1 MTSAQNPIGP
11 SDPSAAPQGYKPT
24 LLDGTPYRFLA
35 PLGRGGMGDVVE
47 AEHVALGKRVVV
59 KLLQE
64 RHASRPDFV
73 DRMRIEAQALAK
85 ITHPNL
91 VQVTDFGQTAEGR
104 TFLVMERLHGRDL
117 REELEH
123 RLFFPVA
130 EAIDV
135 TRQAL
140 AGLAAAHDAGVVHR
154 DVKLDNLFLCDAP
167 DGGRRLVKVLDFGV
181 AKVINVMGD
190 NTPLPLAFPTAEGV
204 AMGTPRFFSPEQARG
219 RPVDGRADLY
229 AVGMVLYTLLAGRGP
244 FDHITTL
251 LELTRAHAFQVPEPP
266 SRFATQAL
274 PAGLDAIV
282 MKALAKEPAERF
294 ATARTF
300 AAELERVADGLSA
313 SNIRPR
319 WDATDVMPTVPRMQK
334 AAQPAVDDEP
344 ATMRVDTFPKSALPK
359 AMPDD
364 DDEAPDT
371 PTRRLVRPMPFM
383 RAQRAPLPLPEAA
396 PAIAPAPAPAWDA
409 KLPTTISEP
418 PKTLENIPQ
427 PFSEPSTQPRSD
439 TATSQPAKSQ
449 EVASFPPDPILDA
462 TLTSAMRA
470 PKPPSDTSA
479 LPPDPIL
486 DATFPSGPRAEEPA
500 AARIPSEH
508 PPANRVPSEHPSAPT
523 RTGSERP
530 TSSGGGTG
538 RADRISALPGRN
550 PDRPSIVPG
559 REGRIS
565 VLPGRTD
572 RTSALPTR
580 PDRISAL
587 PARPEPTSNVPPRAA
602 EPVAV
607 PERPER
613 RSNLPA
619 AAPLHPPAP
628 LPEERISVPPPAPG
642 GVRPLRAPV
651 PWRRRPAASSTSGAA
666 RAAATTTQNKPVEV
680 EVESGKRQMAILAIV
695 ALVTVA
701 VAGVLLALRFR

>member
-1 MTSAQNPIGP
+1 MTSAQNPIVP
-11 SDPSAAPQGYKPT
+11 SDPLAASQGYKPT

-64 RHASRPDFV
+64 RHANRPDYV

-104 TFLVMERLHGRDL
+104 TFLVMERLHGRNL
-117 REELEH
+117 REELEQ
-123 RLFFPVA
+123 RTFFPVA

-135 TRQAL
+135 VRQAL

-167 DGGRRLVKVLDFGV
+167 NGERRLVKVLDFGV
-181 AKVINVMGD
+181 AKVIGVMGD

-266 SRFATQAL
+266 SRYATQAL

-282 MKALAKEPAERF
+282 LKALAKEPADRL

-300 AAELERVADGLSA
+300 AAELERVADGLSS

-319 WDATDVMPTVPRMQK
+319 WDTTDVMPTVPAVK
-334 AAQPAVDDEP
+334 KEPEPVVDDEP
-344 ATMRVDTFPKSALPK
+344 ATMRVDALPKGALPK

-364 DDEAPDT
+364 DDDAPDT
-371 PTRRLVRPMPFM
+371 PTRRLVRTMPFM
-383 RAQRAPLPLPEAA
+383 RGQRKSAVPPLPLPEA
-396 PAIAPAPAPAWDA
+396 PPAPAPAWEA
-409 KLPTTISEP
+409 KQTATISEP
-418 PKTLENIPQ
+418 PKTLENVPLRS
-427 PFSEPSTQPRSD
+427 SEPPTLARPEA
-439 TATSQPAKSQ
+439 ATSQPAKSQ
-449 EVASFPPDPILDA
+449 EGSSFPPDPILDA

-486 DATFPSGPRAEEPA
+486 DATFPSGPRAEEPTQ
-500 AARIPSEH
+500 ARSPSEH
-508 PPANRVPSEHPSAPT
+508 PAANRVPSEHPAAPT

-530 TSSGGGTG
+530 TSSGGTG

-559 REGRIS
+559 REGRVS

-587 PARPEPTSNVPPRAA
+587 PARPERTSNVPPRAA
-602 EPVAV
+602 ELAAV
-607 PERPER
+607 PERRGNP
-613 RSNLPA
+613 PA

-628 LPEERISVPPPAPG
+628 LSEERISVPPPGPG
-642 GVRPLRAPV
+642 GSSGGGPAGVRPLRAPV
-651 PWRRRPAASSTSGAA
+651 PWRRRPAAASTSGA
-666 RAAATTTQNKPVEV
+666 
-680 EVESGKRQMAILAIV
+680 
-695 ALVTVA
+695 
-701 VAGVLLALRFR
+701 

>member
-1 MTSAQNPIGP
+1 
-11 SDPSAAPQGYKPT
+11 
-24 LLDGTPYRFLA
+24 
-35 PLGRGGMGDVVE
+35 MGDVVE

-64 RHASRPDFV
+64 RHANRPDYV

-85 ITHPNL
+85 LTHPNL

-104 TFLVMERLHGRDL
+104 TFLVMERLHGRNL
-117 REELEH
+117 REELEQ
-123 RLFFPVA
+123 RTFFPVA

-135 TRQAL
+135 VRQAL

-167 DGGRRLVKVLDFGV
+167 NGERRLVKVLDFGV
-181 AKVINVMGD
+181 AKVIGVAGD
-190 NTPLPLAFPTAEGV
+190 STPLPLAFPTAEGV

-251 LELTRAHAFQVPEPP
+251 LELTRAHAFQVPESP
-266 SRFATQAL
+266 SRYATQAL

-282 MKALAKEPAERF
+282 LKALAKEPADRF

-300 AAELERVADGLSA
+300 AAELERVADGLSS

-319 WDATDVMPTVPRMQK
+319 WDTTDVMPTVPVVK
-334 AAQPAVDDEP
+334 KEPEPVVDDEP
-344 ATMRVDTFPKSALPK
+344 ATMRVDTLPKDALPK

-364 DDEAPDT
+364 DDDAPDT

-383 RAQRAPLPLPEAA
+383 RGQRKSAVPPLPLPEAA
-396 PAIAPAPAPAWDA
+396 PAPAWEA
-409 KLPTTISEP
+409 KPSATISEP
-418 PKTLENIPQ
+418 PKTLENIPHRS
-427 PFSEPSTQPRSD
+427 SEPPTLARPE
-439 TATSQPAKSQ
+439 AVTSQPATSQ
-449 EVASFPPDPILDA
+449 EVSSFPPDPVLDA

-486 DATFPSGPRAEEPA
+486 DATFPSGPRAEEPTQ
-500 AARIPSEH
+500 ARSPSEH
-508 PPANRVPSEHPSAPT
+508 PAANRVPSEHPAAPT

-530 TSSGGGTG
+530 TSSGGTG

-559 REGRIS
+559 REGRVS

-587 PARPEPTSNVPPRAA
+587 PARPERTSNIPPRAA
-602 EPVAV
+602 EPAAV
-607 PERPER
+607 PERR
-613 RSNLPA
+613 GNLPA

-628 LPEERISVPPPAPG
+628 LPEERISVPPPGPGAVPGGVPG

-651 PWRRRPAASSTSGAA
+651 PWRRRPAAASTSGAMRGA
-666 RAAATTTQNKPVEV
+666 AAATQTKPVEI
-680 EVESGKRQMAILAIV
+680 EQGKQQMAILVIV
-695 ALVTVA
+695 AALALVA
-701 VAGVLLALRFR
+701 AGVLLALRFLR

>member
-1 MTSAQNPIGP
+1 M
-11 SDPSAAPQGYKPT
+11 
-24 LLDGTPYRFLA
+24 DGTPYRFIA

-64 RHASRPDFV
+64 RHASRADYV

-104 TFLVMERLHGRDL
+104 TFLVMERLYGRDL
-117 REELEH
+117 RDELAQ
-123 RLFFPVA
+123 RRFFPVA

-135 TRQAL
+135 VRQTL

-154 DVKLDNLFLCDAP
+154 DIKLDNLFLCDAP
-167 DGGRRLVKVLDFGV
+167 EGARRLVKVLDFGV
-181 AKVINVMGD
+181 AKVVSVTGES
-190 NTPLPLAFPTAEGV
+190 TPLPLAFPTAEGI

-219 RPVDGRADLY
+219 KPVDGRADLY

-251 LELTRAHAFQVPEPP
+251 LDLARAHAFQVPEPP
-266 SRFATQAL
+266 SRHATQAL

-282 MKALAKEPAERF
+282 MKALAKEPAERY

-319 WDATDVMPTVPRMQK
+319 WDTTDVMPTAPI
-334 AAQPAVDDEP
+334 AQNRAPEVVDDEP
-344 ATMRVDTFPKSALPK
+344 ATMRVDVLPRGALPK

-364 DDEAPDT
+364 DDDAPDT
-371 PTRRLVRPMPFM
+371 PTRRLERPMPFM
-383 RAQRAPLPLPEAA
+383 RTQRKSAIPPLPLPA
-396 PAIAPAPAPAWDA
+396 PRALPLPAPTPPPMPEAKPPA
-409 KLPTTISEP
+409 TISEP

-427 PFSEPSTQPRSD
+427 PFSEPPTLPRLDAIS
-439 TATSQPAKSQ
+439 TSQPAAKPD
-449 EVASFPPDPILDA
+449 EASSLPPDPILDA
-462 TLTSAMRA
+462 TLTSAIRA
-470 PKPPSDTSA
+470 PKPPSDAGS

-486 DATFPSGPRAEEPA
+486 DATFPSGPREEPA

-508 PPANRVPSEHPSAPT
+508 PSAPT
-523 RTGSERP
+523 RSGSERPAATGSERP
-530 TSSGGGTG
+530 TSSGGTG

-559 REGRIS
+559 GRDRIS

-580 PDRISAL
+580 PERISAL
-587 PARPEPTSNVPPRAA
+587 PTRPERTSNIPPRPA
-602 EPVAV
+602 EPAAA
-607 PERPER
+607 PER
-613 RSNLPA
+613 RSGIPA

-628 LPEERISVPPPAPG
+628 IPEEQIAAPPPG

-651 PWRRRPAASSTSGAA
+651 PWRRRPAAGSTSGAA
-666 RAAATTTQNKPVEV
+666 RSATATQQNKPAEV
-680 EVESGKRQMAILAIV
+680 EKGKQQTTMLMIV
-695 ALVTVA
+695 ALLAVVA
-701 VAGVLLALRFR
+701 AGFLVALRVLR